1 MKTDDI
7 EYNTLKRV
15 CKKLKGL
22 CKDGMPGENG
32 DALGFFIEATIEDGL
47 LAVKKMVK
55 QRKRELK
62 PAAAPDT
69 GTHPDAE
76 FAHIVI
82 EAKPAPAPAAK
93 RPRKPKQD
101 NGGF

>member
-62 PAAAPDT
+62 PAPDT